1 MMHPRQ
7 QEVIASLHVV
17 PPFATASE
25 VAALTRQRIAFIRD
39 TLRASRL
46 HTLVLGISGGIDSLV
61 AGRMAQLAVEEL
73 RAASADLRYR
83 FIAVRLPYR
92 SQFDEGDARQALAFI
107 CADQVRHIDIAA
119 GVDALGSRIEE
130 LAVLPDAC
138 RDRVVGNIKARVRM
152 VVQFAMANAT
162 NGLVVGTDHAAEAV
176 MGFFTKF
183 GDGACDLAPLSGL
196 VKSQVRSIA
205 AYLGAPEHLVH
216 KTPTADL
223 EDGQPGRPDEL
234 VHGVAYAQIDA
245 FLHGQDIDPAI
256 AQRIVSAFDA
266 SRHKRRLPLI
276 PAPSP
281 A

>member
-1 MMHPRQ
+1 MHPRQ
-7 QEVIASLHVV
+7 QEIIASLHVV
-17 PPFATASE
+17 PQFATASE

-39 TLRASRL
+39 TLEASRL

-73 RAASADLRYR
+73 RAATADLRYR

-162 NGLVVGTDHAAEAV
+162 NGLVIGTDHAAEAV

-196 VKSQVRSIA
+196 VKNQIRSIA
-205 AYLGAPEHLVH
+205 AHLGAPEHLVH

-234 VHGVAYAQIDA
+234 VHGVGYAQIDA
-245 FLHGQDIDPAI
+245 FLHGRDVDPAI

-266 SRHKRRLPLI
+266 SRHKRQLPLT
-276 PAPSP
+276 PAMSLV
-281 A
+281 